1 MTGAPWLRLTLL
13 DVRVLRASDAYRER
27 TAERVARMAG
37 CSEEEEEARRSLKR
51 LRGKMMIEPDGRRPT
66 GWLRTRRGDLALEH
80 AP

>member
-1 MTGAPWLRLTLL
+1 MTGAAWLQLAPL
-13 DVRVLRASDAYRER
+13 DARVLRATDAYRER

-37 CSEEEEEARRSLKR
+37 CSEEEVRRSLKR
-51 LRGKMMIEPDGRRPT
+51 LRGKLMIEPDGRRPS

>member
-13 DVRVLRASDAYRER
+13 DARVLRATDAYGER

-37 CSEEEEEARRSLKR
+37 CSEEEARRSLKR
-51 LRGKMMIEPDGRRPT
+51 LRGKMMVEPDGRRPS

>member
-1 MTGAPWLRLTLL
+1 MTGAPWLQLTLL
-13 DVRVLRASDAYRER
+13 DARVLRATDAYRER

-37 CSEEEEEARRSLKR
+37 CSEEEARRSLRR

>member
-1 MTGAPWLRLTLL
+1 MTGAPWLQLTLL
-13 DVRVLRASDAYRER
+13 DARVLRATDAYRER

-37 CSEEEEEARRSLKR
+37 CSEEEARRSLKR
-51 LRGKMMIEPDGRRPT
+51 LRGKLMIEPDGRRPT

>member
-1 MTGAPWLRLTLL
+1 MTGAAWLQLSLL
-13 DVRVLRASDAYRER
+13 DARVLRATDAYRER
-27 TAERVARMAG
+27 TAERVARVAG
-37 CSEEEEEARRSLKR
+37 CSQEEARRSLKR

>member
-1 MTGAPWLRLTLL
+1 MTGAPWLQLAPL
-13 DVRVLRASDAYRER
+13 DARVLRATDAYRER

-37 CSEEEEEARRSLKR
+37 CSEEEARRSLKR
-51 LRGKMMIEPDGRRPT
+51 LRGKLMIEPDGRRPS